1 MSKQLGLLLNVILS
15 QLAKDLKKSKD
26 SSEQLR
32 MSGMRTFA
40 QNDRDISINSRK
52 NMNIILMENVEK
64 LGQVGDVVK
73 VKNGYARNYLFPR
86 QLGMPATISNIKR
99 IEREKAN
106 RLAVFEAAKKEAQQ
120 KAESLSKVSLTIAVE
135 VNDQEK
141 LYGAVSET
149 EILDALEA
157 EGQKID
163 KKSLVL
169 EKPVDDL
176 GIFEI
181 GVKLHPQVIAKI
193 RLWVTKK
200 S

>member
-1 MSKQLGLLLNVILS
+1 M
-15 QLAKDLKKSKD
+15 D
-26 SSEQLR
+26 
-32 MSGMRTFA
+32 
-40 QNDRDISINSRK
+40 
-52 NMNIILMENVEK
+52 IILMENVEK

-73 VKNGYARNYLFPR
+73 VKNGYARNYLLPR
-86 QLGMPATISNIKR
+86 QLGVAATTGNIKR
-99 IEREKAN
+99 IEKEKTK
-106 RLAVFEAAKKEAQQ
+106 RLAIDEAQKKEAEQ
-120 KAESLSKVSLTIAVE
+120 KAESLSKVSLTIMVE

-149 EILDALEA
+149 EILEALEA
-157 EGQKID
+157 EGQIID
-163 KKSLVL
+163 KKALVL

>member
-1 MSKQLGLLLNVILS
+1 M
-15 QLAKDLKKSKD
+15 D
-26 SSEQLR
+26 
-32 MSGMRTFA
+32 
-40 QNDRDISINSRK
+40 
-52 NMNIILMENVEK
+52 IILMENVEK
-64 LGQVGDVVK
+64 LGTVGDVVK
-73 VKNGYARNYLFPR
+73 VKNGYARNYLLPR
-86 QLGMPATISNIKR
+86 QLGMPATTGNIKR
-99 IEREKAN
+99 VEKEKVQ
-106 RLAVFEAAKKEAQQ
+106 RLAVFEAEKKEAQQ

-141 LYGAVSET
+141 LYGAVSEA

-181 GVKLHPQVIAKI
+181 GVKLHPQVIARI

>member
-1 MSKQLGLLLNVILS
+1 M
-15 QLAKDLKKSKD
+15 D
-26 SSEQLR
+26 
-32 MSGMRTFA
+32 
-40 QNDRDISINSRK
+40 
-52 NMNIILMENVEK
+52 IILMENVEK

-73 VKNGYARNYLFPR
+73 VKNGYARNYLLPR
-86 QLGMPATISNIKR
+86 QLGIAATTGNIKR
-99 IEREKAN
+99 IEKEKTK
-106 RLAVFEAAKKEAQQ
+106 RLAIDEAQKKEAQQ
-120 KAESLSKVSLTIAVE
+120 KAESLSKVSLTITVE

-149 EILDALEA
+149 EILEALEA

-163 KKSLVL
+163 KKALIL

>member
-1 MSKQLGLLLNVILS
+1 M
-15 QLAKDLKKSKD
+15 
-26 SSEQLR
+26 E
-32 MSGMRTFA
+32 
-40 QNDRDISINSRK
+40 
-52 NMNIILMENVEK
+52 IILMENVEK

-73 VKNGYARNYLFPR
+73 VKNGYARNYLLPR
-86 QLGMPATISNIKR
+86 QLGMPATAGNIKR
-99 IEREKAN
+99 IEKEKAK
-106 RLAVFEAAKKEAQQ
+106 RIAAWEEDKKIAQE
-120 KAESLSKVSLTIAVE
+120 KADIISKVSLTIAVE

-149 EILDALEA
+149 EILQALEA

-181 GVKLHPQVIAKI
+181 GVKVHPQVIAKI

>member
-1 MSKQLGLLLNVILS
+1 MNVILM
-15 QLAKDLKKSKD
+15 Q
-26 SSEQLR
+26 
-32 MSGMRTFA
+32 
-40 QNDRDISINSRK
+40 
-52 NMNIILMENVEK
+52 NVEK
-64 LGQVGDVVK
+64 LGTVGDIVK
-73 VKNGYARNYLFPR
+73 VKNGYARNYLLPR
-86 QLGMPATISNIKR
+86 QLGMPASPGNIKR
-99 IEREKAN
+99 IEKEKAK
-106 RLAVFEAAKKEAQQ
+106 RLAIGEAEKIQAQQ
-120 KAESLSKVSLTIAVE
+120 KAEVLSKVSLTIAVE

-149 EILDALEA
+149 EILEALEA
-157 EGQKID
+157 EGQHID

-169 EKPVDDL
+169 SKPVDDL

>member
-1 MSKQLGLLLNVILS
+1 M
-15 QLAKDLKKSKD
+15 D
-26 SSEQLR
+26 
-32 MSGMRTFA
+32 
-40 QNDRDISINSRK
+40 
-52 NMNIILMENVEK
+52 IILMENVEK

-73 VKNGYARNYLFPR
+73 VKNGYARNYLLPR
-86 QLGMPATISNIKR
+86 QLGVAATTGNIKR
-99 IEREKAN
+99 IEKEKIK
-106 RLAVFEAAKKEAQQ
+106 RLAIDEAQKKEAQQ
-120 KAESLSKVSLTIAVE
+120 KAESLSKVSLTITVE

-149 EILDALEA
+149 EILEALEA

-163 KKSLVL
+163 NKALVL

>member
-1 MSKQLGLLLNVILS
+1 M
-15 QLAKDLKKSKD
+15 D
-26 SSEQLR
+26 
-32 MSGMRTFA
+32 
-40 QNDRDISINSRK
+40 
-52 NMNIILMENVEK
+52 IILTGNVEK

-73 VKNGYARNYLFPR
+73 VKNGYARNYLLPR
-86 QLGMPATISNIKR
+86 QLAMPATTSNIKR
-99 IEREKAN
+99 IEKEKAK
-106 RLAVFEAAKKEAQQ
+106 RLAIEEAEKKEAQQ
-120 KAESLSKVSLTIAVE
+120 KAEILGHVSLTIPVE

-141 LYGAVSET
+141 LYGAISES
-149 EILDALEA
+149 EILEAFHA

-163 KKSLVL
+163 KKSLVI
-169 EKPVDDL
+169 EKPIDEL

>member
-1 MSKQLGLLLNVILS
+1 
-15 QLAKDLKKSKD
+15 
-26 SSEQLR
+26 
-32 MSGMRTFA
+32 
-40 QNDRDISINSRK
+40 
-52 NMNIILMENVEK
+52 MNIILMENVEK

-73 VKNGYARNYLFPR
+73 VKNGYARNYLLPR
-86 QLGMPATISNIKR
+86 QLGVPATAGNVKR
-99 IEREKAN
+99 IEKEKAK
-106 RLAVFEAAKKEAQQ
+106 RLAIYEAEKKEAE
-120 KAESLSKVSLTIAVE
+120 KAAEALSKVSLTVAVE

-141 LYGAVSET
+141 LYGAISESD
-149 EILDALEA
+149 IVEA
-157 EGQKID
+157 FEAAGQKID

-181 GVKLHPQVIAKI
+181 GVKLHPQVVAKI

>member
-1 MSKQLGLLLNVILS
+1 
-15 QLAKDLKKSKD
+15 
-26 SSEQLR
+26 
-32 MSGMRTFA
+32 
-40 QNDRDISINSRK
+40 
-52 NMNIILMENVEK
+52 MNIILMENVEK

-73 VKNGYARNYLFPR
+73 VKEGYARNYLLPR
-86 QLGMPATISNIKR
+86 QLGMPATTGNIKR
-99 IEREKAN
+99 IEKEKAK
-106 RLAVFEAAKKEAQQ
+106 RLAVYEADKKVAQE
-120 KAESLSKVSLTIAVE
+120 KADILSKVSLTIAVE

-141 LYGAVSET
+141 LYGAISET
-149 EILDALEA
+149 EILEALHA
-157 EGQKID
+157 ENHKID
-163 KKSLVL
+163 KKSLVI

>member
-1 MSKQLGLLLNVILS
+1 M
-15 QLAKDLKKSKD
+15 D
-26 SSEQLR
+26 
-32 MSGMRTFA
+32 
-40 QNDRDISINSRK
+40 
-52 NMNIILMENVEK
+52 IILMENVEK

-73 VKNGYARNYLFPR
+73 VKNGYARNYLLPR
-86 QLGMPATISNIKR
+86 QLGIAATTGNIKR
-99 IEREKAN
+99 IEKEKIK
-106 RLAVFEAAKKEAQQ
+106 RLAIDEAQKKEAEQ
-120 KAESLSKVSLTIAVE
+120 KAESLSKVSLTITVE

-149 EILDALEA
+149 EILEALEA

-163 KKSLVL
+163 KKALVL

>member
-1 MSKQLGLLLNVILS
+1 
-15 QLAKDLKKSKD
+15 
-26 SSEQLR
+26 
-32 MSGMRTFA
+32 
-40 QNDRDISINSRK
+40 
-52 NMNIILMENVEK
+52 MNIILMENVEK
-64 LGQVGDVVK
+64 LGTVGDVVK
-73 VKNGYARNYLFPR
+73 VKNGYARNYLLPR
-86 QLGMPATISNIKR
+86 QLGIPATTGNIKR
-99 IEREKAN
+99 IEREKAQ
-106 RLAVFEAAKKEAQQ
+106 RLAVFEAQIKEAQQ
-120 KAESLSKVSLTIAVE
+120 KAESLAKVSLTIAVE

-141 LYGAVSET
+141 LYGAVSES
-149 EILDALEA
+149 EVLEALEA

-169 EKPVDDL
+169 SKPIDDL

>member
-1 MSKQLGLLLNVILS
+1 
-15 QLAKDLKKSKD
+15 
-26 SSEQLR
+26 
-32 MSGMRTFA
+32 
-40 QNDRDISINSRK
+40 
-52 NMNIILMENVEK
+52 MNIILMENVEK

-73 VKNGYARNYLFPR
+73 VKDGYARNYLFPR
-86 QLGMPATISNIKR
+86 QLGMPATAGNVKR
-99 IEREKAN
+99 IEKEKTK
-106 RLAVFEAAKKEAQQ
+106 RLVIWEAEKKEAEKQ
-120 KAESLSKVSLTIAVE
+120 AEILSKVSLTIAVE

-141 LYGAVSET
+141 LYGAISET
-149 EILDALEA
+149 DILEALNA

>member
-1 MSKQLGLLLNVILS
+1 M
-15 QLAKDLKKSKD
+15 
-26 SSEQLR
+26 E
-32 MSGMRTFA
+32 
-40 QNDRDISINSRK
+40 
-52 NMNIILMENVEK
+52 IILMENIEK
-64 LGQVGDVVK
+64 LGSVGDVVK
-73 VKNGYARNYLFPR
+73 VKNGYARNYLLPR
-86 QLGMPATISNIKR
+86 QKGMPATAGNIKR
-99 IEREKAN
+99 IEKEKEK
-106 RLAVFEAAKKEAQQ
+106 RLAIFEAEKKEAQKQ
-120 KAESLSKVSLTIAVE
+120 ADELSKVSLTIAVE

-141 LYGAVSET
+141 LYGAISESD
-149 EILDALEA
+149 ILDALHA
-157 EGQKID
+157 QGQKIE

>member
-1 MSKQLGLLLNVILS
+1 
-15 QLAKDLKKSKD
+15 
-26 SSEQLR
+26 
-32 MSGMRTFA
+32 
-40 QNDRDISINSRK
+40 
-52 NMNIILMENVEK
+52 MNIILMENVEK

-73 VKNGYARNYLFPR
+73 VKNGYARNYLLPR
-86 QLGMPATISNIKR
+86 QLGMPATEGNVKR
-99 IEREKAN
+99 IEKEKTK
-106 RLAVFEAAKKEAQQ
+106 RLALYEAEKKEAEK
-120 KAESLSKVSLTIAVE
+120 KAEILSKVSLTIAAE

-141 LYGAVSET
+141 LYGAISESD
-149 EILDALEA
+149 ILEALEA
-157 EGQKID
+157 ENHKID
-163 KKSLVL
+163 RKSLVL